1 MTAQPTSRN
10 WRPSTFGALAGQEHV
25 ATTLRQA
32 VRQDRMA
39 HSYMFCGPR
48 GCGKTTTARIL
59 AKAINCLDNQD
70 GDACDACAN
79 CRLVNSG
86 EFLDIT
92 ELDAATNRGVDD
104 VRDILSKT
112 HFAPAQGRRKVYII
126 DEAHMLTDAAWSIL
140 SQTLE
145 KPPSHI
151 SFILCTTE
159 IHKIDTTVVSRCQ
172 RMDFRRIPIAVITE
186 RLATIADYEGVHID
200 PQALELIARDAT
212 GSLRDA
218 EKNLEKLVVT
228 FPQGVT
234 EAQVIDLSGNG
245 SDKTALALTISL
257 TQGDVPSALA
267 AVNQASWQTSDLRQ
281 FQKQVSDLLRAF
293 LHFQVGAGDSANLP
307 EYTRQQLADL
317 ADKYPHWPTAPAIR
331 AWNEV
336 DMRRDTESSLPLE
349 IAASRICQDT
359 AAPEPAPAA
368 PPPERE
374 KSAAPQQPPQPGR
387 ETLRPRP
394 PNHPSTSQANRP
406 QASSPEANTPQAN
419 TPQDP
424 GITARWTQVI
434 KSLSKNKGVRYNLGA
449 LLRDCRAET
458 VTLDDSV
465 LTVPFKNRAN
475 LERFQEELENPGSK
489 TMMDQAVT
497 SHFGSETTYRLI
509 LAPQGPQKNSGKN
522 TTPLVTR
529 ATNMGA
535 RIVEHQDM
543 DLNF

>member
-1 MTAQPTSRN
+1 MKPQPTSRN
-10 WRPSTFGALAGQEHV
+10 WRPQTFGALAGQEHV

-32 VRQDRMA
+32 VRQNRMA

-70 GDACDACAN
+70 GDACEACAN

-86 EFLDIT
+86 EFLDTT

-140 SQTLE
+140 ARSLE
-145 KPPSHI
+145 NPPSHV

-186 RLATIADYEGVHID
+186 RLATIADYEGVDID
-200 PQALELIARDAT
+200 SQALELIARDAT

-245 SDKTALALTISL
+245 SDRTALALTISL
-257 TQGDVPSALA
+257 TQGDVPGALA
-267 AVNQASWQTSDLRQ
+267 AVNQASWQSSDLRQ
-281 FQKQVSDLLRAF
+281 FQRQVSDLLRTF

-307 EYTRQQLADL
+307 EYTRRQLADL

-336 DMRRDTESSLPLE
+336 DMRRDAESSLPLE
-349 IAASRICQDT
+349 IAASRICQDA
-359 AAPEPAPAA
+359 AAPTPEAPAPD
-368 PPPERE
+368 ERE
-374 KSAAPQQPPQPGR
+374 TQTAPPQPGR

-394 PNHPSTSQANRP
+394 PNQPSTSQANRS
-406 QASSPEANTPQAN
+406 QANTPQAN
-419 TPQDP
+419 TPQAP
-424 GITARWTQVI
+424 GLTARWTQLI
-434 KSLSKNKGVRYNLGA
+434 KSLSKNKGLRYNLGA

-458 VTLDDSV
+458 VTLEDTV

-489 TMMDQAVT
+489 TMMEQAVA
-497 SHFGSETTYRLI
+497 SHFGPETTYRLT
-509 LAPQGPQKNSGKN
+509 LAPQGPQKHSGKN

-543 DLNF
+543 DLDF